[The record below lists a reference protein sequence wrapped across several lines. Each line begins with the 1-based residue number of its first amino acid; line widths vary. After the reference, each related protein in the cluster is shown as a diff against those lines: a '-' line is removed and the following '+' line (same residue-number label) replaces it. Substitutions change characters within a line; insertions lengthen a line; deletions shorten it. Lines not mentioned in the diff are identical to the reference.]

1 MKANLERIREW
12 AQSKIQGGSEPPW
25 AWYQY
30 MKLVEA
36 CDAILAGQAATVTME
51 NLPQSPERSG
61 GHLQLVDST
70 YQQDT
75 AQPHHVGL
83 PVQMPM

>member
-1 MKANLERIREW
+1 MKEDLERIRAW

-30 MKLVEA
+30 MKLVET
-36 CDAILAGQAATVTME
+36 CDAILAGQAATATRE
-51 NLPQSPERSG
+51 NLPQSPEHSG
-61 GHLQLVDST
+61 AHLQLVDST
-70 YQQDT
+70 YQPDS